1 MTERCENI
9 NVTVIHSNNQRHLCP
24 SLVINKTHKRKV
36 YAKAKLSENRND
48 VTIIVGRV
56 SQLQPNNYPKF

>member
-1 MTERCENI
+1 TTERCGNI
-9 NVTVIHSNNQRHLCP
+9 NVTVIHSNNQQHSCP

-48 VTIIVGRV
+48 ATIIVGRV

>member
-1 MTERCENI
+1 MTERCENL
-9 NVTVIHSNNQRHLCP
+9 NVAVIHSNNQRHLCP

>member
-1 MTERCENI
+1 MTDICENI
-9 NVTVIHSNNQRHLCP
+9 NIPVIHSNNQQHLCR

-48 VTIIVGRV
+48 VTIIVRRV
-56 SQLQPNNYPKF
+56 LQLQSNNYP

>member
-9 NVTVIHSNNQRHLCP
+9 NVTVIYSNNQQHLCP

-36 YAKAKLSENRND
+36 YAKPKLYENRND
-48 VTIIVGRV
+48 ATIIVGRV
-56 SQLQPNNYPKF
+56 SQLQPSN